1 MRALDPRLVRRA
13 APVRILLGLDT
24 GLGVA
29 TAILV
34 IVQATL
40 LARVVAQAFDGA
52 SLGDVAPE
60 IVLLALA
67 FAARGALS
75 WGFEVAGARAAS
87 AVLSDFRLEL
97 VDRRLRTQPAA
108 LDGVD
113 AGEIAAAGVQGVD
126 GLRAY
131 FGRDLTPVVLACVVP
146 LAVLGWVA
154 AIDLTS
160 ALVMLATLP
169 LVPVF
174 MWLIGRYTEERTRER
189 WVALRLLSTHFLDIV
204 RGLPT
209 LRLLNQ
215 SRAQAATIADV
226 SDRHRRATMGTLRV
240 SFLSGTVLEL
250 AATLGVA
257 LVAVTV
263 GVRLVGGGLG
273 LQAGLTILVLAPEL
287 YLPLRQL
294 GAEFH
299 ASADGLAVAE
309 RIIALSE
316 TPSEVAKR
324 AGISAQSP
332 AVEPVR
338 FEGVSFAYPARP
350 GLVLDEL
357 DLELFPGETL
367 LLAGESGAGKSTVA
381 SLLLR
386 LADPTAGRL
395 TVAGLDLADCD
406 TEAWRRMLAWVPQRP
421 TIFHGTVS
429 ENIRLARAG
438 ATEEEVR
445 AAAVAAGADQF
456 VQALPNGY
464 NTVVGD
470 GGRPLSAG
478 ERRRLALARAFVRD
492 APLVILDEPTADL
505 DPESTQL
512 VGDAVERLRDGH
524 TILLLAHRPELA
536 WHADR
541 TVVLDAGKATVP
553 RERRAA

>member
-1 MRALDPRLVRRA
+1 
-13 APVRILLGLDT
+13 
-24 GLGVA
+24 
-29 TAILV
+29 
-34 IVQATL
+34 
-40 LARVVAQAFDGA
+40 
-52 SLGDVAPE
+52 
-60 IVLLALA
+60 
-67 FAARGALS
+67 
-75 WGFEVAGARAAS
+75 
-87 AVLSDFRLEL
+87 
-97 VDRRLRTQPAA
+97 
-108 LDGVD
+108 
-113 AGEIAAAGVQGVD
+113 
-126 GLRAY
+126 
-131 FGRDLTPVVLACVVP
+131 
-146 LAVLGWVA
+146 
-154 AIDLTS
+154 
-160 ALVMLATLP
+160 
-169 LVPVF
+169 
-174 MWLIGRYTEERTRER
+174 
-189 WVALRLLSTHFLDIV
+189 
-204 RGLPT
+204 
-209 LRLLNQ
+209 
-215 SRAQAATIADV
+215 
-226 SDRHRRATMGTLRV
+226 MGTLRV

-273 LQAGLTILVLAPEL
+273 LQAGLTVLVLAPEL

-316 TPSEVAKR
+316 TPSEAAKR
-324 AGISAQSP
+324 AGIPAPSP

-367 LLAGESGAGKSTVA
+367 LLAGESGAGKSTIA

-406 TEAWRRMLAWVPQRP
+406 TDAWRRMLAWVPQRP

-456 VQALPNGY
+456 VQALPDGY
-464 NTVVGD
+464 DTVVGD

-478 ERRRLALARAFVRD
+478 ERRRLALARAFIRD

-524 TILLLAHRPELA
+524 TILLIAHRPELA

-541 TVVLDAGKATVP
+541 MVVLEAGKAIVL